1 MLRYVTSVT
10 FFVCIFLYMEP
21 NSKNDNGIAGSAI
34 QRKVKNFFGE
44 GLFDKNSPDCLVQ
57 TNAFGELPY
66 HDSLSCY
73 ELGRILYAGINPQIK
88 IMESDKEL
96 FALLTIAKNT
106 GMRSDKLGV
115 YIMRTVSLILQN
127 SDRKRGYD
135 FHGYRGRIA
144 ENLRDDGLR
153 AAIDAIK
160 YWNPERKGKG
170 EKPAYSFLTY
180 CIIRRMK
187 GTLTRHKN
195 KIINQ
200 IKRAEK
206 NGNLANPE
214 LYVCLGAFTK
224 ETYFDGRKISN
235 EGDNRVFEDSHA
247 YFNRLKQQAK
257 QRIKEKYGNN
267 KPADSEPVKAG

>member
-1 MLRYVTSVT
+1 
-10 FFVCIFLYMEP
+10 MELKSTTD
-21 NSKNDNGIAGSAI
+21 NSTTGSTI
-34 QRKVKNFFGE
+34 QRKVRNFFGE
-44 GLFDKNSPDCLVQ
+44 NLFDKNSPDCLVQ
-57 TNAFGELPY
+57 SNAFGELPY
-66 HDSLSCY
+66 QDSLSCY

-88 IMESDKEL
+88 IMESDNEL

-115 YIMRTVSLILQN
+115 YIMRAVSLILQN

-200 IKRAEK
+200 IKRSER

-235 EGDNRVFEDSHA
+235 DGDNRVFEESHA
-247 YFNRLKQQAK
+247 YFNRIKQQAK
-257 QRIKEKYGNN
+257 QRIKDKYGNN
-267 KPADSEPVKAG
+267 KPANSEPVKAG

>member
-1 MLRYVTSVT
+1 MANTASN
-10 FFVCIFLYMEP
+10 IHH
-21 NSKNDNGIAGSAI
+21 SAI
-34 QRKVKNFFGE
+34 GRKLGNFFGNNV
-44 GLFDKNSPDCLVQ
+44 FDEDSPDCLVQ
-57 TNAFGELPY
+57 CNSFGELPY
-66 HDSLSCY
+66 HESLSCY

-88 IMESDKEL
+88 IMEDDREL

-115 YIMRTVSLILQN
+115 YIMRAVSLILQN

-153 AAIDAIK
+153 AAIDAVK

-170 EKPAYSFLTY
+170 AKPAYSFLTY

-187 GTLTRHKN
+187 GTLTRHK
-195 KIINQ
+195 KKLLNQ
-200 IKRAEK
+200 IKRAEQ

-224 ETYFDGRKISN
+224 ENYFDGRKISS
-235 EGDNRVFEDSHA
+235 EGESRVFEDSHA

-257 QRIKEKYGNN
+257 QRIKEKYGDN
-267 KPADSEPVKAG
+267 KPADTEPVETG

>member
-1 MLRYVTSVT
+1 
-10 FFVCIFLYMEP
+10 MES
-21 NSKNDNGIAGSAI
+21 NRKTDNGITSSTI

-44 GLFDKNSPDCLVQ
+44 GLFDKNTPDCLVQ
-57 TNAFGELPY
+57 SNAFGELPY

-115 YIMRTVSLILQN
+115 YIMRAVSLILQN

-187 GTLTRHKN
+187 GTLTRHKK

-235 EGDNRVFEDSHA
+235 EGDNGVFEDSHA
-247 YFNRLKQQAK
+247 YFNRLKQQAQ